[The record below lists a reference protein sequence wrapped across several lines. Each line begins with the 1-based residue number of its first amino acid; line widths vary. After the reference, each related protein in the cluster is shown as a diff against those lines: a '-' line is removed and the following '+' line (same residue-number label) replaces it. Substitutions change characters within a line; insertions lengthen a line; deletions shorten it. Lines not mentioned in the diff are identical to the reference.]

1 MKHNLIISGLG
12 IDLTETGDIGC
23 PNVFL
28 VLELKGHAGLNLSIF
43 LNTVKFDGVAIC
55 NWVAIKLS
63 VVEPFHAD
71 VALD

>member
-1 MKHNLIISGLG
+1 MEHNLVVGGLG
-12 IDLTETGDIGC
+12 VDFAETGDISC

-43 LNTVKFDGVAIC
+43 LNTVKFDGVTIC